1 MLQILERRILRMIYG
16 PINNN
21 ATWKTRYNN
30 ELYTFYNEPDI
41 VKVVKAGRMRWLGH
55 LFRM

>member
-1 MLQILERRILRMIYG
+1 MFKIFERRILRMIYG
-16 PINNN
+16 PVKDNG
-21 ATWKTRYNN
+21 TWKTRYTN

-41 VKVVKAGRMRWLGH
+41 GKVVKNGRLRWRGH